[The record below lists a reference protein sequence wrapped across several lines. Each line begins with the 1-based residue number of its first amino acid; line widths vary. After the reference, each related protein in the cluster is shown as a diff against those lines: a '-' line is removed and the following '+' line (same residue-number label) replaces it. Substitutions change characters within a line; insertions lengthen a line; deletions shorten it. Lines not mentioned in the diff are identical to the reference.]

1 MADGNDP
8 FANINFDAI
17 GQAANREEKVLSQPA
32 VVEAIKE
39 RDDLFQVE
47 IRRKVLGVVKTV
59 LDVALV
65 LFCIILVVRAY
76 HLINP
81 YPNRYTWLQEKDLD
95 AIDSLLKSG
104 VLVAAGGIA
113 RDAIAGSVMGRFI
126 ASKRNNTYKFACL
139 FRKRNFPT
147 H

>member
-1 MADGNDP
+1 MAGGTDP

-17 GQAANREEKVLSQPA
+17 GQAANREGRVLSQPA

-39 RDDLFQVE
+39 RDDLFQIE

-76 HLINP
+76 HLVNP
-81 YPNRYTWLQEKDLD
+81 YPNRYTWLQTKDLD

-104 VLVAAGGIA
+104 VLVAAG
-113 RDAIAGSVMGRFI
+113 SVMERLI
-126 ASKRNNTYKFACL
+126 ASKQNNTYKFACL
-139 FRKRNFPT
+139 FWKRNLPT
-147 H
+147 YYNKSS